1 MKLVVGGKEK
11 GQMERNETTLQS
23 RFGQEVRERAA
34 SSRQGLSRS
43 ESPVGGKDAATRRE
57 RERSDLCRPMETL
70 PTSDPTSKTNSAVFG
85 HGRAFLA
92 RPPWHTNET

>member
-23 RFGQEVRERAA
+23 RFGQEVRKRAA

-43 ESPVGGKDAATRRE
+43 ESPVGGKDAASNAKGE
-57 RERSDLCRPMETL
+57 RTQRLVSTDGNVADKRPNVENQQCGFWPWASVLST
-70 PTSDPTSKTNSAVFG
+70 PA
-85 HGRAFLA
+85 LA
-92 RPPWHTNET
+92 H